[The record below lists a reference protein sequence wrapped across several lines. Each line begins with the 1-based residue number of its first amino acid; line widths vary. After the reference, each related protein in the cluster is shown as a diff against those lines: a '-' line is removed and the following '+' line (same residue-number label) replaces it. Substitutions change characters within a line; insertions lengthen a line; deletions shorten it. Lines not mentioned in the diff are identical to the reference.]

1 MREEFVSDLVEG
13 MVTAKSIY
21 TSDGLLVVPKNV
33 TLTAPIIRHLD
44 ALGIFSIAVE
54 DKLSSPQED
63 EPVSEI
69 EKTPE
74 FKAFKKSYIED
85 KNRLNDAFNQVL
97 DRKMKKEDIST
108 LIEESW
114 NTCHQATNSYDT
126 INMIYSMHSYSDS
139 TYMHSMNVGIIAS
152 LIGKWLGWSEAEQ
165 RLLHTCGL
173 FHDIG
178 KLAIPKTILDK
189 PGKLTDEEYNT
200 IKIHTVTGYHILR
213 GISGS
218 DFIATAAKYH
228 HERYDGKG
236 YPNGLKGENIPEV
249 ARILGVADSYDAMSS
264 NRSYRQALPQEIV
277 RAEILKCK
285 GTQFDPVIADVMLEL
300 IDEDKEYTMKQDD
313 SMNRSILIVDDE
325 AINHKL
331 IAHIMREEPMYQISS
346 ALTGEKAL
354 ELLEENEYDLIM
366 LDVMMPGMSGL
377 ETLKFI
383 RKKTITPV
391 VLMTGDKTLDTSKGF
406 AELGCD
412 DYITKPFL
420 PLLIKEV
427 VHNMTERIQVTD
439 EK

>member
-189 PGKLTDEEYNT
+189 PGKLTDEEYAVMKTHTLEGYNL
-200 IKIHTVTGYHILR
+200 IKDIGLDPVVVN
-213 GISGS
+213 
-218 DFIATAAKYH
+218 AALMH
-228 HERYDGKG
+228 HERCDGRG
-236 YPNGLKGENIPEV
+236 YPMGLSRDKIDKYSKIV
-249 ARILGVADSYDAMSS
+249 A
-264 NRSYRQALPQEIV
+264 
-277 RAEILKCK
+277 
-285 GTQFDPVIADVMLEL
+285 IADVYEAMTANRVYRSSMCPFDVIARIE
-300 IDEDKEYTMKQDD
+300 EDGFMQFETEYLLVFL
-313 SMNRSILIVDDE
+313 NNIVDTYL
-325 AINHKL
+325 NSKVML
-331 IAHIMREEPMYQISS
+331 SN
-346 ALTGEKAL
+346 GEKAEIIL
-354 ELLEENEYDLIM
+354 INRQKNSRPLVLTSSGRAIDLCKDNSVKI
-366 LDVMMPGMSGL
+366 DAV
-377 ETLKFI
+377 I
-383 RKKTITPV
+383 
-391 VLMTGDKTLDTSKGF
+391 
-406 AELGCD
+406 
-412 DYITKPFL
+412 L
-420 PLLIKEV
+420 P
-427 VHNMTERIQVTD
+427 
-439 EK
+439 